1 MQIELINIA
10 KKFNREWIFKDVN
23 LQIPYSSKLA
33 ILGSNGSGKSTLL
46 QIIVGS
52 LSASKGEINY
62 HVNDQ
67 LISVENAYRHFSIA
81 SPYIELVEEM
91 TLNEMI
97 DFHFSFKERFNQY
110 GNVDLLNIV
119 ELESSKNKEIR
130 YFSSGMKQRA
140 KLMLAVLSN
149 VDCIMLDEPCSNLD
163 KQGITWYHQLLNDY
177 LSDRTI
183 IICSNQEYEYSICDK
198 SLSIMDFKPDS
209 QK

>member
-1 MQIELINIA
+1 MQIELLNIA

-23 LQIPYSSKLA
+23 IRIPKSTKLA

-52 LSASKGEINY
+52 LSASKGEIIY
-62 HVNDQ
+62 QLNDES
-67 LISVENAYRHFSIA
+67 ISAENVYKHFSIA
-81 SPYIELVEEM
+81 SPYLELVEEM

-97 DFHFSFKERFNQY
+97 DFHFSFKNRLNDFSNEE
-110 GNVDLLNIV
+110 LLKIV
-119 ELESSKNKEIR
+119 GLESSKNKEIR

-149 VDCIMLDEPCSNLD
+149 VECIMLDEPCSNLD
-163 KQGITWYHQLLNDY
+163 KQGINWYHKLLNDY
-177 LSDRTI
+177 LGDRTI

-198 SLSIMDFKPDS
+198 SLSIMDYKPDS